1 MTIEEKALNE
11 IQKQQDE
18 AEEYLEEVNAFADR
32 VKTFFIF
39 FDGLILSNAK
49 AEDLLNETKKSLQQK
64 INHAESLLPVII
76 ATGAN
81 YDSRIDRAK
90 VEQITALEG
99 LIKAR
104 RNLLK
109 EIEKNQQ
116 KKDRIV
122 DVLKM
127 LGL

>member
-1 MTIEEKALNE
+1 MSEHEG
-11 IQKQQDE
+11 
-18 AEEYLEEVNAFADR
+18 YLEEVNDFAEDL
-32 VKTFFIF
+32 KSFFIV
-39 FDGLILSNAK
+39 FDGLFLSNAK
-49 AEDLLNETKKSLQQK
+49 AEDLLDETKKSLKQK

-81 YDSRIDRAK
+81 YDSGIDRAK

-104 RNLLK
+104 RNLQK
-109 EIEKNQQ
+109 EIEKEQQ

-127 LGL
+127 FGL

>member
-1 MTIEEKALNE
+1 MSEHEG
-11 IQKQQDE
+11 
-18 AEEYLEEVNAFADR
+18 YSEEVNEFAEDLNY
-32 VKTFFIF
+32 FFIA

-49 AEDLLNETKKSLQQK
+49 AEDLLDDTKKDLNKK

-104 RNLLK
+104 RNLQK
-109 EIEKNQQ
+109 EIEKKPA
-116 KKDRIV
+116 KKRQNS
-122 DVLKM
+122 
-127 LGL
+127 